1 MLVVACAAILFVA
14 GCAADNGAP
23 EPTTPP
29 VSPSAAVTTT
39 SGTTLPAAPTSVAP
53 ALTPSAEA
61 VTSDATVQE
70 PYVVECLEGTPG
82 PARWSDGSMAFSQWC
97 FDQHSGN
104 EYLRREREA
113 NTFECDGQVCR
124 NPTRVAAT
132 PIRMPPP
139 LPRWARRPIADTP
152 ARAIAASGPTA
163 PRCRTISAAEPN
175 AVKHPHQAKSRP
187 DTDARPGTSPIRSCV
202 GQLGTDQRLFAP
214 IRKVSSRGLLPRD
227 RCEADTRGPL
237 AGQLPPHGT

>member
-1 MLVVACAAILFVA
+1 MKVRMLVVACAAILFVA
-14 GCAADNGAP
+14 GCAADNDAP

-124 NPTRVAAT
+124 NPYTGGSYPDPNAAAT
-132 PIRMPPP
+132 PPVGT
-139 LPRWARRPIADTP
+139 TP
-152 ARAIAASGPTA
+152 DRGYSCSGDRCYWPDGSPVPNYQRCGTQCGEAPTSGEIQTRHGCEAGYITDPELCGPTG
-163 PRCRTISAAEPN
+163 N
-175 AVKHPHQAKSRP
+175 
-187 DTDARPGTSPIRSCV
+187 
-202 GQLGTDQRLFAP
+202 
-214 IRKVSSRGLLPRD
+214 
-227 RCEADTRGPL
+227 
-237 AGQLPPHGT
+237 